1 MLVGG
6 RGVLECEEGVVAE
19 GAVGCKPRWRRV
31 RWGSLGQGSP
41 STTRAHIRLVQGQGR
56 PRLAHCVHGSDSMP
70 FDGPPAS
77 AYDWQPQHRRL
88 SCDAIS
94 PSTSRLRFGQARDH
108 LPAGGPHTDLD
119 PVPVPQTRAIPI
131 HPPAPS
137 RKSQPH
143 HRPTNLDL
151 SSSSASSSSP
161 PPHPPL
167 PSAQWHAT
175 SLQQS
180 STSRGSEQQ
189 L

>member
-1 MLVGG
+1 MKKVWWQK
-6 RGVLECEEGVVAE
+6 
-19 GAVGCKPRWRRV
+19 GAVGCRPRWRRV
-31 RWGSLGQGSP
+31 WWGSLGQGSP

-77 AYDWQPQHRRL
+77 AYDRQPQHRRL

-151 SSSSASSSSP
+151 SSSSASSSCP

-167 PSAQWHAT
+167 PSPQWHAT